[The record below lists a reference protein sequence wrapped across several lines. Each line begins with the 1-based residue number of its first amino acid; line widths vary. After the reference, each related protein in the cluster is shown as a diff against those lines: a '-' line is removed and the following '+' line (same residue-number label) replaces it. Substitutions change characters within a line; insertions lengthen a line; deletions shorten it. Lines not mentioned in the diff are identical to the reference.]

1 MFKTKS
7 HLKGGKQGE
16 RRNIRQIS
24 QISHKWWEGKSETKY
39 SPSHMNCESRISIKR
54 FAFQT
59 GFSKSQMTVFK
70 YKGEKMLGIKMMEKD
85 KLCM

>member
-1 MFKTKS
+1 
-7 HLKGGKQGE
+7 
-16 RRNIRQIS
+16 
-24 QISHKWWEGKSETKY
+24 
-39 SPSHMNCESRISIKR
+39 MNCESRISIKR

-59 GFSKSQMTVFK
+59 GFSKSQMIVFK